1 MELQFTQNGKDWIAE
16 TTVNAPYHLHLERK
30 EGSSKFMIYQRG
42 TDSGQYANCV
52 IGPYLAQNQGQVID
66 WSFDHTIYPMHVR
79 FESGSEVTSATLTEA
94 EQ

>member
-1 MELQFTQNGKDWIAE
+1 MELQFTQNGNQWIAE
-16 TTVNAPYHLHLERK
+16 TTVNAPYNLHIERK
-30 EGSSKFMIYQRG
+30 GAGKFMIYQRG
-42 TDSGQYANCV
+42 TDSGQYAPCV
-52 IGPYLAQNQGQVID
+52 IGSYLAQNQGQVID